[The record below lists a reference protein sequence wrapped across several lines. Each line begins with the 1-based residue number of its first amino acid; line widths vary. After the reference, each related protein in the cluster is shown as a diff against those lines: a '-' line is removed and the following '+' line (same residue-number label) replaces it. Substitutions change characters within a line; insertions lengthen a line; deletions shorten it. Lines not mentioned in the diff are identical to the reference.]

1 MKPINKKILG
11 ILSISLVLSTTPI
24 YAKTKVNTKTTNQK
38 TITVKVDEKRVKNV
52 ILLIPDGQTIT
63 ALTLA
68 RWYQGG
74 QPLAVDEITTGLV
87 RTYNADTP
95 IADSAPAGTVMATGF
110 KSNTKYI
117 GVLPSV
123 ATLYGVEPIK
133 EGDEQKPIA
142 IYLKQQNYKG
152 KQQGLYQ
159 LLTSNMQR
167 LQILHLIILTEI
179 IMMVWL
185 SNKSIINWM

>member
-1 MKPINKKILG
+1 MKSINKKILG

-24 YAKTKVNTKTTNQK
+24 YAKTKVSTKTTNQK
-38 TITVKVDEKRVKNV
+38 VTTVKVDEKRVKNV
-52 ILLIPDGQTIT
+52 ILLIPDGQTIA

-68 RWYQGG
+68 RWYQRG

-95 IADSAPAGTVMATGF
+95 IADSAPAGTAMATGF

-123 ATLYGVEPIK
+123 ATLY
-133 EGDEQKPIA
+133 
-142 IYLKQQNYKG
+142 YN
-152 KQQGLYQ
+152 GL
-159 LLTSNMQR
+159 T
-167 LQILHLIILTEI
+167 I
-179 IMMVWL
+179 
-185 SNKSIINWM
+185 